1 MPSMDIQR
9 ELASYVRDLPDLQST
24 YTRFFDALLVKRP
37 DHAAFFHDLR
47 CFREQ
52 DAIIELLADPDSAGA
67 NAADLKIRY
76 RETTRSF
83 LASRFAHPWC
93 RTTFGYV
100 REGSSGAGLDKS
112 GTSNSA
118 SGEQQREED
127 RMHRLLVPIWIA
139 FRRRMLIVTSS
150 HEELIAFLQNE
161 QSTRDCKVQENAAL
175 LAQKMGDE
183 FETADGKGPGQ
194 ASAAKQV
201 SAASDDTTASTGDSN
216 AREHNAELY
225 VMGDDDDADDGPTA
239 QDHDDATAAAK
250 LFVGVAATGWLASN
264 KRARKYLLKKL
275 NKPVR

>member
-9 ELASYVRDLPDLQST
+9 ELGLYVRALPDTQST

-37 DHAAFFHDLR
+37 EHSAFFYDLR

-52 DAIIELLADPDSAGA
+52 DAVIELLADPESAGA
-67 NAADLKIRY
+67 DAADLKIRY

-93 RTTFGYV
+93 RTTSGCV
-100 REGSSGAGLDKS
+100 REGWFRAGLDNS
-112 GTSNSA
+112 GTRKSDPS
-118 SGEQQREED
+118 EQQREED

-139 FRRRMLIVTSS
+139 FRRRMLIITSS
-150 HEELIAFLQNE
+150 HEELLTFLQNE
-161 QSTRDCKVQENAAL
+161 RSTRECKVQEDAAQL
-175 LAQKMGDE
+175 TQKMGDH
-183 FETADGKGPGQ
+183 FQTGDGKEPGQ

-201 SAASDDTTASTGDSN
+201 SATGDHTTASISHSN
-216 AREHNAELY
+216 ARAHDAESY
-225 VMGDDDDADDGPTA
+225 VMGDDDDDEGPTA
-239 QDHDDATAAAK
+239 QDHDNATAAAK

-275 NKPVR
+275 NKPAR